1 MTTKELLPYIQDY
14 LESLV
19 NTRHVDEQE
28 LFGAVASM
36 CQLRAHRL
44 AALDMAQRKVTRLR
58 ALDPDRN
65 R

>member
-1 MTTKELLPYIQDY
+1 MTTKELLPFIQDY

-36 CQLRAHRL
+36 CAMRANRL
-44 AALDMAQRKVTRLR
+44 A

-65 R
+65 K

>member
-19 NTRHVDEQE
+19 NTRHVDEEE
-28 LFGAVASM
+28 LFAAVASM
-36 CQLRAHRL
+36 CQLRVNRL
-44 AALDMAQRKVTRLR
+44 V

>member
-28 LFGAVASM
+28 FFGALASM
-36 CQLRAHRL
+36 CQLRANRL
-44 AALDMAQRKVTRLR
+44 AALDPA
-58 ALDPDRN
+58 RN

>member
-1 MTTKELLPYIQDY
+1 MTTKELLPFIQDY

-19 NTRHVDEQE
+19 NTRHLDEQE
-28 LFGAVASM
+28 LFAAVATM
-36 CQLRAHRL
+36 CQMRANRL
-44 AALDMAQRKVTRLR
+44 A

>member
-28 LFGAVASM
+28 LFGAVATM
-36 CQLRAHRL
+36 CQMRANRL
-44 AALDMAQRKVTRLR
+44 A

>member
-1 MTTKELLPYIQDY
+1 MTTKKLLPFIMDY

-19 NTRHVDEQE
+19 NTRHLDEQE
-28 LFGAVASM
+28 LMGAVASM
-36 CQLRAHRL
+36 CQLRANRL
-44 AALDMAQRKVTRLR
+44 A